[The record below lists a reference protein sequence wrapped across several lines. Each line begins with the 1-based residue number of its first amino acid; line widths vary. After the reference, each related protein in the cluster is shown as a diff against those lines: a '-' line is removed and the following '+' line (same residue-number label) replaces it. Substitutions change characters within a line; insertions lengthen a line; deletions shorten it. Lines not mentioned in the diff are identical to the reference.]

1 MTCLH
6 AKTVHTNVSF
16 SILSYSVL
24 SSYIDLQKDSTVNL
38 NIPQTP
44 GQHGLTSTPPRKFL
58 TQHSPQK
65 QENDTDQTRG
75 QHSGLANGV
84 VAAQGRTECED
95 RNATVRSPEAAIPTA
110 ETSPDTHLVNGE
122 GNETATDSVSSIT
135 NSHDED
141 ASDSSRR
148 TPGADLGLPSKGGG
162 SGMEAEL
169 PEKEN
174 GMNTMELD
182 KLDQHHEMKVSIS
195 CLIAWEAWPS
205 VLWSRLFHSTCEM
218 HDSGYPHQ
226 QINHLQALGATGYYP
241 VSEVFPF
248 SFLWLLLVVV
258 L

>member
-1 MTCLH
+1 MEEANPAPTSC
-6 AKTVHTNVSF
+6 ASKGKPSKVSDLISHF
-16 SILSYSVL
+16 EGGSVL

-65 QENDTDQTRG
+65 QQNDTDQTRG

-95 RNATVRSPEAAIPTA
+95 RNTTVRSPEAAIPTA

-174 GMNTMELD
+174 GVNTMELD
-182 KLDQHHEMKVSIS
+182 KLDQHHEMK
-195 CLIAWEAWPS
+195 
-205 VLWSRLFHSTCEM
+205 
-218 HDSGYPHQ
+218 
-226 QINHLQALGATGYYP
+226 N
-241 VSEVFPF
+241 
-248 SFLWLLLVVV
+248 
-258 L
+258 

>member
-6 AKTVHTNVSF
+6 AKTFHADVSF
-16 SILSYSVL
+16 SILCYSVL

-65 QENDTDQTRG
+65 QENNTDQTQG
-75 QHSGLANGV
+75 QHGGLANGV
-84 VAAQGRTECED
+84 VAAQSRTECED
-95 RNATVRSPEAAIPTA
+95 WKATVRSPEAAVQSA
-110 ETSPDTHLVNGE
+110 EASPDTHLVNGE

-135 NSHDED
+135 ESHDED

-148 TPGADLGLPSKGGG
+148 TRGADLGLPSKGGG

-174 GMNTMELD
+174 GVNTMELD
-182 KLDQHHEMKVSIS
+182 KLDQHPEMKVSRS
-195 CLIAWEAWPS
+195 CLVAGEAWPS
-205 VLWSRLFHSTCEM
+205 VFRSRLFHSTWEM
-218 HDSGYPHQ
+218 H
-226 QINHLQALGATGYYP
+226 A
-241 VSEVFPF
+241 
-248 SFLWLLLVVV
+248 
-258 L
+258 